1 MREAGKFPFRP
12 STPAAW
18 AAGVSVARHGL
29 LNGCARGAAIQAAE
43 GFPDRDRPRKGGRD
57 SERLPVRI
65 VGLGDCVNIGTPA
78 QSADGAAN
86 LTLAPQSAYSPL
98 MMRKALNDPALERH
112 LSTLAPDGVTWFSL
126 GPSVGAIQMR
136 GVLIHGS
143 RAVCQARANHG
154 LGPLETLLLGK
165 GLLCAGL
172 MAALLKD
179 PGSLMLRIDGAGPAE
194 GMSAEGMRL
203 PSGAVGARGRLFKL
217 PLPPEAL
224 AAESTIDL
232 FGPGALTVTR
242 IEGDSKPFVGSVAL
256 RTGNLNKD
264 LAWYFYESEQTR
276 TAIDSGVHFSKEG
289 VPYGAGA
296 LLLQSL
302 PGADDSFVASAENAL
317 ASLPPLGLWF
327 SEGGARDGLISAIF
341 GGQGAARIATRTA
354 EAGFAFD
361 CPCSRQR
368 FLDHIARLDRAIVAD
383 ILERGP
389 WPLETRCHYCSSTY
403 AFSKAELEAAL
414 AHRRGANPAEKSAPA
429 SPPGAAGEGT
439 GEP

>member
-1 MREAGKFPFRP
+1 LAG
-12 STPAAW
+12 SVNIETPARR
-18 AAGVSVARHGL
+18 AA
-29 LNGCARGAAIQAAE
+29 C
-43 GFPDRDRPRKGGRD
+43 
-57 SERLPVRI
+57 
-65 VGLGDCVNIGTPA
+65 
-78 QSADGAAN
+78 AAN
-86 LTLAPQSAYSPL
+86 LTFAPQSAYSPL

-126 GPSVGAIQMR
+126 GPSGSAIQMR

-165 GLLCAGL
+165 GLLCTGL

-194 GMSAEGMRL
+194 GMSAEGMLL
-203 PSGAVGARGRLFKL
+203 PSGAIGARGRLFKR
-217 PLPPEAL
+217 PLPAEAL
-224 AAESTIDL
+224 AAESPIDL

-242 IEGDSKPFVGSVAL
+242 IEGDAKPFVGSVAL

-264 LAWYFYESEQTR
+264 LTYYFYESEQTR
-276 TAIDSGVHFSKEG
+276 TAIDSGVYFSKEG
-289 VPYGAGA
+289 APYGAGA

-302 PGADDSFVASAENAL
+302 PGADDAFVASVEDSL

-327 SEGGARDGLISAIF
+327 SEGGTRDGLIAAIF
-341 GGQGAARIATRTA
+341 GSQGAARTAARTA

-361 CPCSRQR
+361 CPCSGQR
-368 FLDHIARLDRAIVAD
+368 FLDHIARLDRAIIAD

-389 WPLETRCHYCSSTY
+389 WPLETHCHYCSSTY
-403 AFSKAELEAAL
+403 AFTKPELEAAL
-414 AHRRGANPAEKSAPA
+414 ANQRGAKPAARTAPA
-429 SPPGAAGEGT
+429 DTAGPQSAAQDGAV
-439 GEP
+439 EP

>member
-1 MREAGKFPFRP
+1 M
-12 STPAAW
+12 
-18 AAGVSVARHGL
+18 
-29 LNGCARGAAIQAAE
+29 I
-43 GFPDRDRPRKGGRD
+43 
-57 SERLPVRI
+57 
-65 VGLGDCVNIGTPA
+65 
-78 QSADGAAN
+78 
-86 LTLAPQSAYSPL
+86 
-98 MMRKALNDPALERH
+98 RKALNDPALERH

-126 GPSVGAIQMR
+126 GPVGGAIQMR

-179 PGSLMLRIDGAGPAE
+179 PGSLMLRIDGSGPAE

-203 PSGAVGARGRLFKL
+203 PTGAIGARGRLFRL
-217 PLPPEAL
+217 PLPAEAL
-224 AAESTIDL
+224 AAESTVDL

-256 RTGNLNKD
+256 RAGNLNKD
-264 LAWYFYESEQTR
+264 LVHYFYESEQTR
-276 TAIDSGVHFSKEG
+276 TAIDSGVYFSKEG
-289 VPYGAGA
+289 IPHGAGA

-302 PGADDSFVASAENAL
+302 PGAEDAFVASVESAL

-327 SEGGARDGLISAIF
+327 SEGGTRDGLVAAIF
-341 GGQGAARIATRTA
+341 GGLGAARTA

-361 CPCSRQR
+361 CPCSGAR
-368 FLDHIARLDRAIVAD
+368 FIEHIAHLDAAIVAD

-389 WPLETRCHYCSSTY
+389 WPLETHCHYCSSTY
-403 AFSKAELEAAL
+403 AFSKPELEAAL
-414 AHRRGANPAEKSAPA
+414 AKRRGAKPARPS
-429 SPPGAAGEGT
+429 GAAGEGA

>member
-1 MREAGKFPFRP
+1 M
-12 STPAAW
+12 
-18 AAGVSVARHGL
+18 
-29 LNGCARGAAIQAAE
+29 I
-43 GFPDRDRPRKGGRD
+43 
-57 SERLPVRI
+57 
-65 VGLGDCVNIGTPA
+65 
-78 QSADGAAN
+78 
-86 LTLAPQSAYSPL
+86 
-98 MMRKALNDPALERH
+98 RKALNDPALERH

-126 GPSVGAIQMR
+126 GSGGGAIQMR

-179 PGSLMLRIDGAGPAE
+179 PGSLMLRIDGSGPAE
-194 GMSAEGMRL
+194 GMSAEGMLL
-203 PSGAVGARGRLFKL
+203 PAGAIGARGRLFKL
-217 PLPPEAL
+217 PLPAEAL
-224 AAESTIDL
+224 AAESTVDL

-242 IEGDSKPFVGSVAL
+242 IEGEAKPFVGSVAL

-264 LAWYFYESEQTR
+264 LTYYFYESEQTR
-276 TAIDSGVHFSKEG
+276 TAIDSGIYFSKEG
-289 VPYGAGA
+289 APYGAGA

-302 PGADDSFVASAENAL
+302 PGADDAFVASVEGAL

-327 SEGGARDGLISAIF
+327 SEGGTRDGLVDAIF
-341 GGQGAARIATRTA
+341 GGLGAARTAARTA

-361 CPCSRQR
+361 CPCSGAR
-368 FLDHIARLDRAIVAD
+368 FLDHIARLDKALVAD

-389 WPLETRCHYCSSTY
+389 WPLETHCHYCSSTY
-403 AFSKAELEAAL
+403 TFSKPELEAAI
-414 AHRRGANPAEKSAPA
+414 AKRHGAKPARPS
-429 SPPGAAGEGT
+429 SAAGGA

>member
-1 MREAGKFPFRP
+1 MGAARSVNIE
-12 STPAAW
+12 TPALRA
-18 AAGVSVARHGL
+18 
-29 LNGCARGAAIQAAE
+29 N
-43 GFPDRDRPRKGGRD
+43 
-57 SERLPVRI
+57 
-65 VGLGDCVNIGTPA
+65 
-78 QSADGAAN
+78 GAAN
-86 LTLAPQSAYSPL
+86 LTLPPQSAYIPL
-98 MMRKALNDPALERH
+98 MIRKALNDPALERH

-126 GPSVGAIQMR
+126 GPAGGAIQMR

-217 PLPPEAL
+217 PLPAEAL
-224 AAESTIDL
+224 AAESTVDL

-242 IEGDSKPFVGSVAL
+242 IEGGAKPFVGSVPL
-256 RTGNLNKD
+256 RSGNLNKD
-264 LAWYFYESEQTR
+264 LTHYFYESEQTR
-276 TAIDSGVHFSKEG
+276 TAIDSGVYFSKEG

-302 PGADDSFVASAENAL
+302 PGADDSFVASVESAL

-327 SEGGARDGLISAIF
+327 SEGGTRDGLVAAIF
-341 GGQGAARIATRTA
+341 GGLGAARTA

-361 CPCSRQR
+361 CPCSGQR
-368 FLDHIARLDRAIVAD
+368 FLDHIARLDKALVAD
-383 ILERGP
+383 IIEHGP
-389 WPLETRCHYCSSTY
+389 WPLETHCHYCSSTY
-403 AFSKAELEAAL
+403 AFSKPEFEAAL
-414 AHRRGANPAEKSAPA
+414 APRRGAKPAAPADPA
-429 SPPGAAGEGT
+429 SPPNAGGGAGE
-439 GEP
+439 P